1 MGTRVHLPG
10 SQPGIGHPLLDNHRQ
25 ENHQRPRPNH
35 LQHQQTVQKNPNGN
49 PQGAIFVTKVWTRKQ
64 NHLVNALEGKA
75 LEIKSFFLIKKL
87 QVLKHAEP
95 ATDVDEEDTA
105 LQRSDS
111 KVSTGSTV
119 QEVPQTPDVKPEP
132 IIEPKETLDDLPPNF
147 DEATK
152 VVTGQLAATPSS
164 EGSDLVHRSP
174 SITSYVP

>member
-1 MGTRVHLPG
+1 M
-10 SQPGIGHPLLDNHRQ
+10 
-25 ENHQRPRPNH
+25 
-35 LQHQQTVQKNPNGN
+35 
-49 PQGAIFVTKVWTRKQ
+49 
-64 NHLVNALEGKA
+64 
-75 LEIKSFFLIKKL
+75 
-87 QVLKHAEP
+87 QVLKHAQP